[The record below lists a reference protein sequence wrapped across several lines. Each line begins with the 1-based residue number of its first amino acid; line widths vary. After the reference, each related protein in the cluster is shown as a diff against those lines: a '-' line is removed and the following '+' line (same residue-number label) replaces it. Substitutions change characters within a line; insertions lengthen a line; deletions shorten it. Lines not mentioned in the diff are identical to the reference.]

1 MTDYLQMNFKKTLN
15 VVLTTLFLAGFVAC
29 NTRKNETDKQEKDS
43 VNISDTSR
51 NTTDTG
57 NFLVDSSG
65 D

>member
-1 MTDYLQMNFKKTLN
+1 MNFKKTLI
-15 VVLTTLFLAGFVAC
+15 VDSLHSSWQDLLLVIPE
-29 NTRKNETDKQEKDS
+29 KNQTDKQEKDS
-43 VNISDTSR
+43 VNISETSK